1 MTNKRAKPDSG
12 ITMDDVDGFSAA
24 ELFGQGASSSAS
36 PPPPPTIG
44 ARLNRPDV
52 PTTRFFSDLAL
63 VLNRPT
69 FLTPTAP
76 PPAWRPHPQACATR
90 TTT

>member
-36 PPPPPTIG
+36 PPPRRRS
-44 ARLNRPDV
+44 AAFE
-52 PTTRFFSDLAL
+52 TTRRAHTAPSRFFSDRAL
-63 VLNRPT
+63 TLNRPVS
-69 FLTPTAP
+69 LAPTA
-76 PPAWRPHPQACATR
+76 ASSRHR
-90 TTT
+90 TSP

>member
-52 PTTRFFSDLAL
+52 PTTRYFSDLAL

-69 FLTPTAP
+69 FLNPTP
-76 PPAWRPHPQACATR
+76 PPAWRPPPQACATR